1 VCLEL
6 ARAPLVRAAL
16 TSSPSCATDFIF
28 LGFTLA
34 YLVDVLVRLVGLGR
48 AFVQNGWNLYDLVII
63 SGTVA
68 TTLPIVAGATDSQA
82 AIQLQKVFLVA
93 LIFKLV
99 QRNDQLHQLFKTAV
113 CVARLTSSSLVRART
128 DPPPPPLPLDARRAS
143 IPALLNILALWACLF
158 LTYAIF
164 YLEVFGLTRWESAET
179 HLSNYYT
186 FASTLVLL
194 ALQST
199 GEGWNQCV
207 LLLLLHRRRTSLR
220 S

>member
-1 VCLEL
+1 MCLEL
-6 ARAPLVRAAL
+6 ARAPLLRAAL

-113 CVARLTSSSLVRART
+113 CVTRLTSSSLVRART
-128 DPPPPPLPLDARRAS
+128 DPSPPHFLSTLAGRAS
-143 IPALLNILALWACLF
+143 RRSSTSSHFGPA
-158 LTYAIF
+158 
-164 YLEVFGLTRWESAET
+164 S
-179 HLSNYYT
+179 S
-186 FASTLVLL
+186 
-194 ALQST
+194 
-199 GEGWNQCV
+199 
-207 LLLLLHRRRTSLR
+207 
-220 S
+220 